1 MIISMYF
8 RCQTL
13 SCYHKYTIMFILYF
27 FVITSI
33 YWHKNVLCTNVKW
46 TFLTILEGLNSR
58 KIPYLWF
65 FNFVILCYMKK
76 KGILFFL
83 FFLFL
88 GNLKKKCFSVR
99 LLWVLHGHSVFSSP
113 PQRPMNSDF
122 EGFCI
127 PDFIQYIYF
136 TILILVWRNMKKMG

>member
-99 LLWVLHGHSVFSSP
+99 LLSVLRSHSFFHPRHNGQWTLTSKDFVSQILSST
-113 PQRPMNSDF
+113 
-122 EGFCI
+122 
-127 PDFIQYIYF
+127 FI
-136 TILILVWRNMKKMG
+136 LRS